1 MGREQFLHRTGL
13 GAGTAGNHL
22 QLLEGHRHSPRVLSG
37 RLQEF
42 VAVIVGLA
50 LLFLGVLGVQ
60 DGISDGTELGVGED
74 RGGLAG
80 GGQPF
85 EGGARQELRAHLFL
99 GVLEGDMADLM
110 ADDPKQFVVRHDVHD
125 PGIDP
130 DAAVGAGER
139 IDLLLL
145 INLEVQRNAVHGIQ
159 SLREVA
165 EPLRVGVAFRQ
176 DPALGIKLG
185 NVLMDIGLYL
195 FVGKGQGLSGNH
207 SALEGAG
214 RVERFGAGDEQQRAG
229 CKSKESFHHTANI
242 KQIYEELII
251 FVDVKRKRRMK
262 IIIEGAGQVGS
273 HLAKMLSHEGGD
285 ITVIDDNEGRL
296 QKLSSTADVVT
307 IVGDPSSVRVLRDA
321 GCTRADLFIAVNP
334 STTQAVNI
342 VSALLAK
349 RLGSK
354 RVIARIE
361 DEAYLLPENK
371 LMFKD
376 MGIDMLFYPEKIASD
391 EIIDLLKHTAS
402 TDSMDFARGKL
413 QLVVF
418 RLDDDSP
425 ILDMNVAE
433 FTAAMEA
440 TSAQAQLR
448 IIAIARKGETIIP
461 KFDTKFNYNDHLYI
475 IAKREGVPTIMK
487 FLGKDNIE
495 VNKVMILGGSEIG
508 EMVAAQLSSQ
518 QLEAVKLIEID
529 KDRCREL
536 SEKLPSDVIV
546 ANGDCRN
553 SDFLVEEGV
562 REYDALVAVTGND
575 EANILACVVAK
586 KFGVARTIAQVENLE
601 YVRLAEDMG
610 VDAVINKKLITAG
623 RIFKFT
629 LSDKVRFVRYMSGT
643 DAEVLEYTAAPNSKV
658 TKGALKDIGFPR
670 NAIIGGVIRGSESFI
685 AVGDTRIE
693 PYDRVAV
700 FALPETVKEV
710 DRFFK

>member
-1 MGREQFLHRTGL
+1 
-13 GAGTAGNHL
+13 
-22 QLLEGHRHSPRVLSG
+22 
-37 RLQEF
+37 
-42 VAVIVGLA
+42 
-50 LLFLGVLGVQ
+50 
-60 DGISDGTELGVGED
+60 
-74 RGGLAG
+74 
-80 GGQPF
+80 
-85 EGGARQELRAHLFL
+85 
-99 GVLEGDMADLM
+99 
-110 ADDPKQFVVRHDVHD
+110 
-125 PGIDP
+125 
-130 DAAVGAGER
+130 
-139 IDLLLL
+139 
-145 INLEVQRNAVHGIQ
+145 
-159 SLREVA
+159 
-165 EPLRVGVAFRQ
+165 
-176 DPALGIKLG
+176 
-185 NVLMDIGLYL
+185 
-195 FVGKGQGLSGNH
+195 
-207 SALEGAG
+207 
-214 RVERFGAGDEQQRAG
+214 
-229 CKSKESFHHTANI
+229 
-242 KQIYEELII
+242 
-251 FVDVKRKRRMK
+251 MK

-285 ITVIDDNEGRL
+285 ITVIDDNEARL
-296 QKLSSTADVVT
+296 QRLNATADVVT
-307 IVGDPSSVRVLRDA
+307 VLGDPSSIKVLREA
-321 GCTRADLFIAVNP
+321 GCAKADLFIAVNP
-334 STTQAVNI
+334 ATSQTVNI

-354 RVIARIE
+354 RVIARID

-371 LMFKD
+371 LIFKD
-376 MGIDMLFYPEKIASD
+376 MGLDMLFYPEKIASD

-425 ILDMNVAE
+425 ILDMKVAE

-440 TSAQAQLR
+440 ASAQAQLR

-495 VNKVMILGGSEIG
+495 VNKAMILGGSEIG

-553 SDFLVEEGV
+553 SDFLVEEGI

-670 NAIIGGVIRGSESFI
+670 NAIIGGIIRGSESFI